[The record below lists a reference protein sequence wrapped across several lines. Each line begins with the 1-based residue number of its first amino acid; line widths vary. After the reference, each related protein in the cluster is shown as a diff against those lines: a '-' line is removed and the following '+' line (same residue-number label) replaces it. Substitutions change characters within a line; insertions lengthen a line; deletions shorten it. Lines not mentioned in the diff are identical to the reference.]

1 MRYKNATFNGIFL
14 MNQKLKSMSNRLF
27 TNKNLLKQTNSENT
41 IVSERFMF
49 IQQIWKCDLKGYNSI
64 FNI

>member
-1 MRYKNATFNGIFL
+1 MRYKNATFNGIFQ

-41 IVSERFMF
+41 IVSERFVYTANMEM
-49 IQQIWKCDLKGYNSI
+49 
-64 FNI
+64 